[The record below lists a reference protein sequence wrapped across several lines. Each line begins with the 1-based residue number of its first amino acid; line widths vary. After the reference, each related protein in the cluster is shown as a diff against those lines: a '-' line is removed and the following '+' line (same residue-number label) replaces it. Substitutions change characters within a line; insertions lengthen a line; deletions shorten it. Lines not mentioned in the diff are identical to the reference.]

1 MVLLYVPLGQT
12 KDASIPTL
20 GHLKPASQSL
30 QSELP
35 SVSEYV
41 PLAQRM
47 YVSSVLVGQCAP
59 LGQVVHS
66 SLPAGEYVPAKHST
80 LCVLPSQ
87 LKI

>member
-12 KDASIPTL
+12 KGASIPTF

-59 LGQVVHS
+59 FGHFVHLV
-66 SLPAGEYVPAKHST
+66 LPAAA
-80 LCVLPSQ
+80 
-87 LKI
+87 